1 MKTIFYFSALLLTCT
16 LALAQDISGKW
27 NGVLKTQ
34 GIELPLVFNVTKS
47 ENGYSSTMDSPS
59 QGAKDIPTTKT
70 TFENSIL
77 TIEISNA
84 KIEFIGEFKNETI
97 VGVFKQNGK
106 QFPMELSKNVY
117 IKKTINHPQ
126 EPKEPFSYY
135 SEEVTF
141 DNAKEKVTLAGTL
154 TLPKKE
160 GNYPVVILISGSG
173 AQNRNEEILGQKP
186 FLLLSDYFTKNGIA
200 VLRYDDRGVAKS
212 TGDFKSATSENFASD
227 VESAVE
233 YLKTRKE
240 INKNKIGLVGHSE
253 GGMIA
258 PMVASKRKDINFIV
272 VLAGPGLR
280 GDKLLLLQK
289 EKIERAMGTSEEEIL
304 KGQKIYKGA
313 YDMVLNSKNKD
324 LNFKQYF
331 KSQLDKD
338 TPENE
343 IDAMANQISN
353 NWFQFFIKYDPTIAL
368 MKTKCPVLAVN
379 GEKDLQVSSKENLEA
394 IKKSILKGGNKKV
407 TIIEFPKLNHLFQT
421 TETGSPSEYETNEE
435 TFNEK
440 ALQKITDWI
449 LDLVK

>member
-1 MKTIFYFSALLLTCT
+1 MKIIFYFSALLLTCT

-106 QFPMELSKNVY
+106 QFPMELSKNAY

-272 VLAGPGLR
+272 LLAGPGLR

-313 YDMVLNSKNKD
+313 YDLVLNSKNKV